1 MSTNKHWFQNFVKEE
16 GGKVLLDNL
25 QECSIKRRETI
36 QIKIFDNQ
44 VRELT
49 DVRYVPNLKRN
60 LISLDIFYKASYTC
74 KLENC
79 TLKISKGAMVKIRG
93 RLHNGLYVMEV
104 NTIVGTTAIVSR
116 REQDEVK
123 LWHESLGHISE
134 AGLKHLCKQGLL
146 GRLL

>member
-1 MSTNKHWFQNFVKEE
+1 M
-16 GGKVLLDNL
+16 
-25 QECSIKRRETI
+25 
-36 QIKIFDNQ
+36 FDNP

-49 DVRYVPNLKRN
+49 DVRYVQNLKRN
-60 LISLDIFYKASYTC
+60 LISLGIFDKAGYTC

-93 RLHNGLYVMEV
+93 RLHNGLYVIKG
-104 NTIVGTTAIVSR
+104 NTIVGITTIRSR
-116 REQDEVK
+116 KEQDEVK
-123 LWHESLGHISE
+123 LWHESLVHISE